1 VPESLGEP
9 EQQWRWRRRLL
20 EAPPYENAFTVDPVG
35 FIDVGAAADG
45 AIGQPLWEYDTDAAD
60 SIRFG
65 DEVFGQRPALRSEF
79 DVTYRVTNGAAGN
92 VGADTITGVDPT
104 AAGVLRSTNPFPAAG
119 GADEEPLDEVRRRAP
134 YAFRAVKL
142 RAVRIED
149 YDEVAEQLP
158 WVLDAGTSFRWTG
171 SWLTVF
177 TTAQPRGVEVAPVA
191 EQVGL
196 IDLLNRRRLAGYE
209 VYTPTP
215 HYIGLDLIVTVCALP
230 GALRGEVEAAL
241 LAELGTGTR
250 RDGQPAF
257 FAPDQFRFGTPL
269 ERSELEIAAQGA
281 NGVDGVLRI
290 TYRRRGQIPDF
301 VAMPETVSVAA
312 DEIIRVD
319 NDPSEPERGSL
330 RIVVKGGK

>member
-1 VPESLGEP
+1 
-9 EQQWRWRRRLL
+9 
-20 EAPPYENAFTVDPVG
+20 
-35 FIDVGAAADG
+35 
-45 AIGQPLWEYDTDAAD
+45 
-60 SIRFG
+60 
-65 DEVFGQRPALRSEF
+65 
-79 DVTYRVTNGAAGN
+79 
-92 VGADTITGVDPT
+92 
-104 AAGVLRSTNPFPAAG
+104 VLRATNPFAATG

-134 YAFRAVKL
+134 YAFRAAKL
-142 RAVRIED
+142 RAVRSED

-177 TTAQPRGVEVAPVA
+177 TTAQPKGIEIAPVA

-215 HYIGLDLIVTVCALP
+215 HYIGLDLIVTVCALS

-241 LAELGTGTR
+241 LIELGTRTR
-250 RDGQPAF
+250 RDGRPAF

-269 ERSELEIAAQGA
+269 ERSELEIAAQRA
-281 NGVDGVLRI
+281 IGVDGVLRI
-290 TYRRRGQIPDF
+290 DYRRRGQIPDF
-301 VAMPETVSVAA
+301 VAMPETVSVGA

-330 RIVVKGGK
+330 RVVVKGGK